1 MQMYRPEWMNQV
13 PAMCHL
19 LKSKTWD
26 SNSTVWWS
34 QSPDAIEKGHICMQ
48 PRFTHSC
55 LAAIYSTLFSQKRKK
70 MDVESIS
77 LCILKYYM
85 INKWEC
91 TQHNR
96 KRGWGQTKNTTSLW
110 HSTAH
115 KHQSTCI
122 YSLNRKHHSLF
133 KTFCSSTTIFYLSNR
148 SHNERGCTERK
159 IKRGGA
165 WSSRGEIRRE
175 ARRRSAA
182 QPSLPQLIL
191 SLERKDVKVGLS
203 KINNSWL
210 KGGGQCL
217 NPSVWFYS
225 FSTQ

>member
-1 MQMYRPEWMNQV
+1 
-13 PAMCHL
+13 
-19 LKSKTWD
+19 
-26 SNSTVWWS
+26 
-34 QSPDAIEKGHICMQ
+34 
-48 PRFTHSC
+48 
-55 LAAIYSTLFSQKRKK
+55 
-70 MDVESIS
+70 
-77 LCILKYYM
+77 M

-91 TQHNR
+91 TQQQKEKTR
-96 KRGWGQTKNTTSLW
+96 AKKNSISLL

-122 YSLNRKHHSLF
+122 CSLNRKHLSLF
-133 KTFCSSTTIFYLSNR
+133 KAFCTCTTIFCLSNR
-148 SHNERGCTERK
+148 SQYERGCIERK

-182 QPSLPQLIL
+182 QPSLPQLVL